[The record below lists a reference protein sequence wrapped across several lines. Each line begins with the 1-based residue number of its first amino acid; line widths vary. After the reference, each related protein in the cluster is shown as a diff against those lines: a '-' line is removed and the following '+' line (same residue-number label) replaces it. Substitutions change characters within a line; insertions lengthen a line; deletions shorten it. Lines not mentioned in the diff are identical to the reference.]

1 MKYSEA
7 IKAQVHFHKTITD
20 FEDPANFRSQMET
33 VYINMA
39 GQQIHEED
47 LTFGALVR
55 TCSLF
60 LFFFFLGSVIRP
72 ETSYIY
78 I

>member
-7 IKAQVHFHKTITD
+7 IKAQVHFHKTIKD
-20 FEDPANFRSQMET
+20 FDETVNFRSQMET

-39 GQQIHEED
+39 SQQIHEED

-60 LFFFFLGSVIRP
+60 LFVLGQS
-72 ETSYIY
+72 
-78 I
+78 